1 MGQIYAIK
9 NVESDKRYIGSTI
22 NPKIRKKQHFSD
34 LRCNRHYNTY
44 LQKSFNKYGENKFE
58 WNVLEE
64 VEDSELADK
73 EMFWINYW
81 SSCDKKYGYNQT
93 NQPYA
98 PMRGKK
104 HKPETIAK
112 YSNGSR
118 AGELHVNAK
127 INESIVREIF
137 DLYQN
142 GNSQIEIGSIF
153 DIDSTS
159 VSLILH
165 GKSWKHMNL
174 KIENRSNNSS
184 GCVGVYFHKS
194 GKWIA
199 EIIKNKKYYRIG
211 SFDNYEDAVSAR
223 KKAEGGVLSDTK

>member
-1 MGQIYAIK
+1 MGQVYAIK
-9 NVESDKRYIGSTI
+9 NIKSGKNYIGSTV
-22 NPKIRKKQHFSD
+22 NPKIRKRQHFTD

-44 LQKSFNKYGENKFE
+44 LQNSFNKYGESNFE
-58 WNVLEE
+58 WIVLEE
-64 VEDSELADK
+64 IEDSELADK
-73 EMFWINYW
+73 EMFWINHL
-81 SSCDKKYGYNQT
+81 SSCDREYGYNQT
-93 NQPYA
+93 DQPYA

-104 HKPETIAK
+104 HKPETIAR
-112 YSNGSR
+112 YSDGSR

-127 INESIVREIF
+127 INESTVRQIF
-137 DLYQN
+137 DLHQKGKN
-142 GNSQIEIGSIF
+142 QIEIGNIF

-174 KIENRSNNSS
+174 KIEKRSNNTS
-184 GCVGVYFHKS
+184 GCVGVYLHKS

-199 EIIKNKKYYRIG
+199 EIIKNKKYHNLG
-211 SFDNYEDAVSAR
+211 SFHNYEDAVLAR